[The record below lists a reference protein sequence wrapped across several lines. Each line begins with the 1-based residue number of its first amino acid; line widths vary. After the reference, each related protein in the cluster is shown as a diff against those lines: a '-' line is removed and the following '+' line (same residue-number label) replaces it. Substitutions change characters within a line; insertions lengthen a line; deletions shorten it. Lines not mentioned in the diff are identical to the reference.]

1 MKITHSKKKSWTC
14 EAPPTNQYKYTILF
28 LFAIHILVHGRAHF
42 FVFERAIL
50 MGPLANFLEHEHPGK
65 EAPLCSPNGKT
76 KNKCAAGDYSLY

>member
-1 MKITHSKKKSWTC
+1 MKITHGKKKSWTC

-50 MGPLANFLEHEHPGK
+50 MGPLANFLEHG
-65 EAPLCSPNGKT
+65 APRKRSTSLQPQW
-76 KNKCAAGDYSLY
+76 KN